1 MVSNVKYKNLNK
13 FSTTFP
19 PVGLMIVEGWSWWE
33 WRNRIVAQNYYEI
46 RTQFATSFLFRAI
59 GRRFANQ
66 VVVILTSNDIPGY
79 LHLLC
84 RIGAVESGII
94 ISGCRYR
101 EPECWNV
108 SHCQLTNWQRCIPDV
123 STYVWKIIA
132 HCHMLNCRWKYMKY
146 EEFAQCMPIS
156 FEAHY
161 GDDLQFEQVQVI
173 TIVSESFNNNN
184 YIII

>member
-94 ISGCRYR
+94 ISGCRYQ

-108 SHCQLTNWQRCIPDV
+108 SHCQLKNWQRCISDV
-123 STYVWKIIA
+123 FIYIRMKDHCTLSYVK
-132 HCHMLNCRWKYMKY
+132 LQMKVGIWNMRNLHNACQ
-146 EEFAQCMPIS
+146 FLLKHITVMIS
-156 FEAHY
+156 N
-161 GDDLQFEQVQVI
+161 
-173 TIVSESFNNNN
+173 SNKCKWSP
-184 YIII
+184 